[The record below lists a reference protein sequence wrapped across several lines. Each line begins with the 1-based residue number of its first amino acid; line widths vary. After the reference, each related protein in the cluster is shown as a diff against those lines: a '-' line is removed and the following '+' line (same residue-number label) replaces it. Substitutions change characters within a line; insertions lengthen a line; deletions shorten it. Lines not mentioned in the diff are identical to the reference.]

1 MVVDPAN
8 LKAALVRLLRDAGCE
23 CAENSI
29 GVECLPREM
38 APPAYLVTPPACCS
52 PVLAAELARLT
63 GRLLL
68 PSQARW
74 VFFQEEAQ
82 RIVTVVGN
90 PGGPM

>member
-1 MVVDPAN
+1 
-8 LKAALVRLLRDAGCE
+8 
-23 CAENSI
+23 
-29 GVECLPREM
+29 M
-38 APPAYLVTPPACCS
+38 APPAYLVIPRAGCS

-74 VFFQEEAQ
+74 LLFQEQAQ

-90 PGGPM
+90 PGGWM